1 MCWFGA
7 FSIATSL
14 LSAIGGG
21 AEYRCVVVFGVR
33 VKLLLFL
40 LCLLCCDVSLL
51 CGCVG
56 GVNVIGLVLVMSVR
70 CVHFWCV
77 VGCGL

>member
-7 FSIATSL
+7 FPIAASL
-14 LSAIGGG
+14 LSTVGGG
-21 AEYRCVVVFGVR
+21 AKYCCVVAFGIR
-33 VKLLLFL
+33 IRLLLFL
-40 LCLLCCDVSLL
+40 LCLLCCDG